1 MENIGDI
8 NFRLLFADIIVFVF
22 SIHYSFLYPDY
33 LNMVTIKEVIEAN
46 TETADNQTPTELLE
60 LIRL

>member
-1 MENIGDI
+1 MEDIADI
-8 NFRLLFADIIVFVF
+8 NFRLLFADIIVLYSVF
-22 SIHYSFLYPDY
+22 IIFFLYPDY
-33 LNMVTIKEVIEAN
+33 LNMVTINEVMEAN